1 MARSPDVPMIRS
13 SAPSSPY
20 LLLANIGQLLTLRG
34 AAGPRRGFELGEV
47 GLIEDAAVL
56 CGGGQIIAAGKQRE
70 VLGHL
75 WLRKNKRRLR
85 EIDCNGGE
93 VLAPVICFHPPPLF
107 TPPPLGGFV

>member
-1 MARSPDVPMIRS
+1 MTRSPDVPMIRS

-85 EIDCNGGE
+85 EIDCNGGIGFPR
-93 VLAPVICFHPPPLF
+93 VDCLTHPPSL
-107 TPPPLGGFV
+107 TP